1 MSDPTKLTKEER
13 EMRRALMALRLEV
26 DSSIV
31 DDIEAR
37 FNAVL
42 AQRAASLPTNAHTTQ
57 CSECGAGLIVQCA
70 ASSESGVREWG
81 DDEASRLIVEFG
93 DASQMYGRAPTPET
107 DTRVEAALDALNAY
121 VNRLT
126 LAASR
131 SVSGETPRDWTE
143 HDHVLRW
150 LAKDDALSM
159 RTTTL
164 LLEVADFLGDGRIS
178 RAPATDAEIEAAVDA
193 YGQCCIASQVH
204 ASGTA
209 GVGRAVPR
217 RAGD

>member
-1 MSDPTKLTKEER
+1 
-13 EMRRALMALRLEV
+13 MRRALMALRLEV

-42 AQRAASLPTNAHTTQ
+42 VHR
-57 CSECGAGLIVQCA
+57 
-70 ASSESGVREWG
+70 
-81 DDEASRLIVEFG
+81 
-93 DASQMYGRAPTPET
+93 
-107 DTRVEAALDALNAY
+107 
-121 VNRLT
+121 
-126 LAASR
+126 AASR
-131 SVSGETPRDWTE
+131 SVSGETPRDWTD